1 MVVTRIT
8 GTGSYIPPDIV
19 TNDDLSHMVET
30 SDEWIR
36 TRTGIRNRHIAKNMD
51 NSDMAACAAQSA
63 IENAGID
70 SSDIG
75 LIIAATSTPDY
86 SFPNLA
92 SLVQSKVGING
103 AVCFDI
109 SAACTGFITA
119 LDIADAMLKK
129 GTYGYALVIG
139 SEKMSGIVNWKDR
152 NVCVLFGDGA
162 GAVILQADNIDDS
175 YISSIK
181 NTCINNVNSVESSK
195 MSETAYSGH
204 IIDSDV
210 HNDANKAMVLTGGRK
225 DIRKDICYGNDT
237 YIHMNG
243 QEVFRFAVRKVPETI
258 ETLLRRNN
266 LKADDISRFILHQA
280 NVRIIEAVAKRL
292 GVDIAGFPVNIS
304 EYGNTSSASIPILLD
319 ELNQKGELKKN
330 DKLVL
335 AGFGAGLSWGSVLL
349 EW

>member
-51 NSDMAACAAQSA
+51 NSDMAACAARSA

-92 SLVQSKVGING
+92 SLVQSKVGIKD

-162 GAVILQADNIDDS
+162 GAVILQADNIDDA
-175 YISSIK
+175 YTSSIK
-181 NTCINNVNSVESSK
+181 YISINNVNSVESSK
-195 MSETAYSGH
+195 MSETVYSGH
-204 IIDSDV
+204 IIDSDI

-225 DIRKDICYGNDT
+225 GIRDASDA

-266 LKADDISRFILHQA
+266 LKVDDISRYILHQA

-292 GVDIAGFPVNIS
+292 GVDIAGFPVNIG

-319 ELNQKGELKKN
+319 ELNQQGELKKN